1 MRVLERALEL
11 GDPLV
16 YQQHQQPMMLL
27 RIFPST
33 SAKRVDDLHD
43 FWNLHVSAAPEE
55 EGTKAAIQGLET
67 RLEMCVGVVKETD
80 LQATERQSQ
89 GTRLSQR

>member
-11 GDPLV
+11 RDPLV
-16 YQQHQQPMMLL
+16 YQQHQQPTMLS
-27 RIFPST
+27 RISLST
-33 SAKRVDDLHD
+33 SAKKVDDLHD
-43 FWNLHVSAAPEE
+43 FWNRHVSAALEE
-55 EGTKAAIQGLET
+55 EETKAAIQGLES
-67 RLEMCVGVVKETD
+67 RLEMYVGVAKETD

>member
-1 MRVLERALEL
+1 MRVLERALEP
-11 GDPLV
+11 GNPLV

-33 SAKRVDDLHD
+33 SAKRVDDLRD
-43 FWNLHVSAAPEE
+43 FWTLHVSAAPAE
-55 EGTKAAIQGLET
+55 EGKKAAIQGLET